1 LQDVLE
7 RLGQP
12 TRVQSAITMA
22 AVAEPYIRRRAIRHL
37 EKGRVV
43 IFAAGTGNPF
53 FTTDTTAALRAIEI
67 EAGVILRGT
76 HSGVDGVY
84 TDDPR
89 LNPDATKLDRVT
101 YIDMINQGL
110 RAMDPTAVTLCM
122 EHDLP
127 IVVFDL
133 MTRGN
138 VRSILLGEAIGTLV
152 Q

>member
-1 LQDVLE
+1 
-7 RLGQP
+7 
-12 TRVQSAITMA
+12 M
-22 AVAEPYIRRRAIRHL
+22 
-37 EKGRVV
+37 
-43 IFAAGTGNPF
+43 
-53 FTTDTTAALRAIEI
+53 
-67 EAGVILRGT
+67 ILRGT

-89 LNPDATKLDRVT
+89 LNPDATRLDRVT
-101 YIDMINQGL
+101 YIEMINQGL

>member
-1 LQDVLE
+1 MSQ
-7 RLGQP
+7 
-12 TRVQSAITMA
+12 
-22 AVAEPYIRRRAIRHL
+22 VAEPYIRRRAIRHL

-53 FTTDTTAALRAIEI
+53 FTTDTAAALRAVEI

-76 HSGVDGVY
+76 HSGIEGIY

-89 LNPDATKLDRVT
+89 LNPDATLLAEVSYVD
-101 YIDMINQGL
+101 IINRGL

-122 EHDLP
+122 ENDVP

-133 MTRGN
+133 MTKGN

-152 Q
+152 R